1 MTISCMEMQQP
12 GEVRWRQAIETGDL
26 GVWDLR
32 PDLEIVHHS
41 PQWKQRLGFPEP
53 YGADST
59 HFWRCRVHPDDL
71 ECMLAAMRAHARG
84 TQSSYEATFRLRSNG
99 SGYRLVHSRGR
110 AIERN
115 DEGRVLRMVGTMIDL
130 TERPCTP
137 SGGLVDDPRDSTQ
150 GSSSLALPFHRLL
163 SAEWSGHEL
172 ADAVAA
178 QVALERGLVLGMV
191 EDLLFASVAQ
201 LEGPRASRP

>member
-1 MTISCMEMQQP
+1 MEMQQS
-12 GEVRWRQAIETGDL
+12 GEVRWRQAIEAGDL

-84 TQSSYEATFRLRSNG
+84 IQASYEATFRLRSNG

-110 AIERN
+110 VIERSS
-115 DEGRVLRMVGTMIDL
+115 EGRVTRMVGTMIDL
-130 TERPCTP
+130 TGRPFTP
-137 SGGLVDDPRDSTQ
+137 SGGLVDDPRGSTEDS
-150 GSSSLALPFHRLL
+150 SALALPFHRLL
-163 SAEWSGHEL
+163 NAEWSGH
-172 ADAVAA
+172 DRIDVMAA
-178 QVALERGLVLGMV
+178 QVACERLRVLAMV
-191 EDLLFASVAQ
+191 EDLLLASLIQ
-201 LEGPRASRP
+201 LDGPRAA